1 LKLFANFFKSFNLI
15 SLSFFAFVMRAFST
29 TLLSRVAKVLKAF
42 VTSRSTVAVAFG
54 TPSGLT

>member
-1 LKLFANFFKSFNLI
+1 LI

-29 TLLSRVAKVLKAF
+29 TLLSRVANVLKAF